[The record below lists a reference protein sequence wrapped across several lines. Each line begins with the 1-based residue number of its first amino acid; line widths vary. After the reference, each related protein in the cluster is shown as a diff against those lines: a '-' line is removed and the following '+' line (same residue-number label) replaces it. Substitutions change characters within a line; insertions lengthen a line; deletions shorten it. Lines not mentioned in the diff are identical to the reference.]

1 MHILVV
7 DDERT
12 IRDGLRRTVNGAFD
26 DVRVSTAASAA
37 EALGVLMDE
46 RVHVVFL
53 DIMMPGM
60 NGLELLAEA
69 RKKHKGIHWIVVSA
83 HSEFAYAQEA
93 LRLGAEDYILKPFGK
108 EQIVKSVTALYEEW
122 KREQSEPHD
131 SGILELNLNY
141 LREAVFR
148 RWIQGL
154 DIGRF
159 DLSSIRAEHDRFH
172 LLAVKLE
179 SNSELSLRNF
189 IVENVM
195 TEYILQNGKGFI
207 VNMDGDF
214 LVGVVT
220 LKEDVLAGAFRKSAA
235 EHLDYCLKVPYQL
248 YMSEELED
256 FNAIPSEIR
265 KFHTSTGTVHDKDKD
280 DGAEGRGKGDVIDI
294 AIQYMK
300 SQFQDNLSLELVAS
314 IVYLNPVYFSKL
326 FKQKTGT
333 GYKEYLTNLR
343 MDKAAELLGN
353 PELTITRIAELAGY
367 PDVRHF
373 TQVFRKHF
381 DCTPSHYRSEKIQ
394 AWPN

>member
-12 IRDGLRRTVNGAFD
+12 IREGVKRTVTAAFEN
-26 DVRVSTAASAA
+26 VRVSTADSAA
-37 EALGVLMDE
+37 EALGMLMNE
-46 RVHVVFL
+46 RIHVVFL

-83 HSEFAYAQEA
+83 HSEFKYAQEA

-108 EQIVKSVTALYEEW
+108 EQIIKSVTALFEEW
-122 KREQSEPHD
+122 RREEQGPSD
-131 SGILELNLNY
+131 SGLLELNLNY

-154 DIGRF
+154 DIGCF

-179 SNSELSLRNF
+179 SNTELSLRNF
-189 IVENVM
+189 IVENVL

-214 LVGVVT
+214 LVGVVS
-220 LKEDVLAGAFRKSAA
+220 LKDGVKGGFFKKGAT
-235 EHLDYCLKVPYQL
+235 EHLDYCLRVPYQL
-248 YMSEELED
+248 YMSEELTD
-256 FNAIPSEIR
+256 FYSIPSEIR
-265 KFHTSTGTVHDKDKD
+265 KFHTATATVQDKEDA
-280 DGAEGRGKGDVIDI
+280 AEGGKGDVIDI
-294 AIQYMK
+294 ALQYIR
-300 SQFQDNLSLELVAS
+300 SQFHDNLSLELVAS
-314 IVYLNPVYFSKL
+314 VVYLNPVYFSKL

-343 MDKAAELLGN
+343 MDKAAELLAN
-353 PELTITRIAELAGY
+353 PELTITRIAEQVGY

-381 DCTPSHYRSEKIQ
+381 DSTPSQFRAEKAHI
-394 AWPN
+394 